1 MKLRLF
7 VFLLLT
13 LVLLL
18 GCTKKPRVIVAEPL
32 DKHDRENDLEYCLKY
47 AEKYGVINMEP
58 VMAGSIWQISPTI
71 TIRFSCMRPV
81 CCAKDIVFN
90 ANGLK
95 TDFHP
100 AEEISY
106 SGRPVFRATFSL
118 FKKVL

>member
-58 VMAGSIWQISPTI
+58 VMAGSNMADFPDNHYQVQLYEACMLRKGY
-71 TIRFSCMRPV
+71 RF
-81 CCAKDIVFN
+81 
-90 ANGLK
+90 
-95 TDFHP
+95 
-100 AEEISY
+100 
-106 SGRPVFRATFSL
+106 
-118 FKKVL
+118 